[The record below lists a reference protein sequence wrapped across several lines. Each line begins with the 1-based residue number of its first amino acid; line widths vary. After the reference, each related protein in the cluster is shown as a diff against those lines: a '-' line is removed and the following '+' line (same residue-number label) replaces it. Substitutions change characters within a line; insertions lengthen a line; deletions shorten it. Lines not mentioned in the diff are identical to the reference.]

1 MKNSKRKK
9 KSRKRKKIHKEAKKE
24 KTKRKSEKEMSIKR
38 KKKIVY
44 DIKLAIIDYPSF
56 ITFLSFMPGYADGGR
71 LARKLMT
78 AITEALVVTHQRRLT
93 WIRGKCLDSLC

>member
-1 MKNSKRKK
+1 MKSKMKNSKRKK
-9 KSRKRKKIHKEAKKE
+9 KSRKRKKSHKEAKKE

-56 ITFLSFMPGYADGGR
+56 ISFLSSVPGYADGSW
-71 LARKLMT
+71 
-78 AITEALVVTHQRRLT
+78 VTQRSFNLT
-93 WIRGKCLDSLC
+93 PSFEIICYSR